1 MENPVPYSARLGV
14 KAWVRKHSRQSLNPS
29 NLRKYWIEKKIKI
42 KVGFSTVSYFNIVMI
57 QIKCIPAGRPKS
69 FHRPKLLNVPHKEFV
84 WYTCQVGFWNN
95 DITTKDFIWNLY
107 YLKTTFALRVEA
119 LVCGHDKWFGP
130 RIWKFR
136 IHILHIWP

>member
-1 MENPVPYSARLGV
+1 MNCKSQIIR
-14 KAWVRKHSRQSLNPS
+14 RKVS
-29 NLRKYWIEKKIKI
+29 
-42 KVGFSTVSYFNIVMI
+42 GFSAVSYFNIVMI

-95 DITTKDFIWNLY
+95 RITTKDFIWNLY

-119 LVCGHDKWFGP
+119 LVCGHDKWCGP

-136 IHILHIWP
+136 IHILHIFGPTLQYWISRYGNLEIRSLNGQRSR